1 MIGKTIS
8 HYRILEKLGSGGMGV
23 VYKAEDTRL
32 NRLVALK
39 FLPEELVKS
48 PQGLERFQREA
59 RAASA
64 LNHPHICTIHDIDE
78 AEGRPFIAM
87 ELLEGASLRSRIQGR
102 PLPVREIV
110 ELGVQLADALDAA
123 HSKGILHRDI
133 KPENIFVSPRGTAK
147 LLDFGIAKL
156 VAEQANETIPT
167 ITLPAWV
174 TAPGVAVGT
183 VAYMSPE
190 QVRGEWLDVRT
201 DLFSFGVVLYEMAT
215 GMKPFS
221 GATSGAVCTEIQTKA
236 PTAPVRLNPDVP
248 TELEQIIN
256 KALEKEA
263 RLRYQSAKEI
273 LVDLERLRRSLTS
286 GAKALESRRIE
297 QASIAVLPF
306 ENLSPDPDNAFFA
319 DGLTEELITDLS
331 KVQSL
336 RVISRT
342 SAMMYKG
349 AKKSAPVIAQEL
361 GVRYV
366 VEGSVRRA
374 GNSLRITAQLIDSST
389 DAHLWAEKYTGTLED
404 VFALQEQM
412 SRQIVEGLRV
422 KLTPEEDRRLAARP
436 IQDIRAYEAWLRAS
450 QEIWAFTKDAF
461 DRACGLVHHALEIVG
476 DNALLYAGLGLFHSL
491 AYDFGISYE
500 QETLQQGERYA
511 RRALELDPELGQA
524 HFALGY
530 VHLKRGDFAAMVRE
544 WKQAAEQEHTI
555 NALWGLGFELGEIG
569 RLAEA
574 RRFADEAYAA
584 DPLNMMTLFAKGTV
598 EFFDGR
604 FEEAASWFR
613 KSLEKIEPGQPIFL
627 WWLGQALAQAG
638 RDGEARTVFEQAVA
652 TKAVIISDMCA
663 LYCLAAAGD
672 RSGVQEK
679 LDASTLL
686 QEAAKTDEYFPN
698 FIAACLSIAGDRD
711 GALEWLGRAIDWGF
725 SNHRFLSE
733 YSRLHA
739 PLRGDPRFEALME
752 RAREKQRAFE
762 V

>member
-32 NRLVALK
+32 KRLVALK

-87 ELLEGASLRSRIQGR
+87 ELLEGAPLRSRIQGHS
-102 PLPVREIV
+102 LPIRDILD
-110 ELGVQLADALDAA
+110 LGVQLADALDAA
-123 HSKGILHRDI
+123 HAKGILHRDI
-133 KPENIFVSPRGTAK
+133 KPENIFITPRGAAK

-156 VAEQANETIPT
+156 VAEQTDETIPT
-167 ITLPAWV
+167 VTLPRWV

-190 QVRGEWLDVRT
+190 QVRGEPIDART

-215 GMKPFS
+215 GMKPFG

-248 TELEQIIN
+248 AELERIIN

-263 RLRYQSAKEI
+263 SLRYQSAKDI
-273 LVDLERLRRSLTS
+273 LVDLERLRRSLAS
-286 GAKALESRRIE
+286 GIPALGRPAE

-319 DGLTEELITDLS
+319 DGLTEELIADLS

-366 VEGSVRRA
+366 LEGSVRRA
-374 GNSLRITAQLIDSST
+374 GNSLRITAQLIDSPT

-404 VFALQEQM
+404 VFELQEKLSQ
-412 SRQIVEGLRV
+412 RIVEGLRL
-422 KLTPEEDRRLAARP
+422 KLTPKDLRRLSAHTTTDPRV
-436 IQDIRAYEAWLRAS
+436 YEIWLRARQEGWKVTAEGVKEAIRLTS
-450 QEIWAFTKDAF
+450 Q
-461 DRACGLVHHALEIVG
+461 ALHTFG
-476 DNALLYAGLGLFHSL
+476 DDALLHAADGVFHYL
-491 AYDFGISYE
+491 AYDFGFSHNE
-500 QETLQQGERYA
+500 ETLVRIEA
-511 RRALELDPELGQA
+511 SSNRALELNPEVALAWYSMGLGK
-524 HFALGY
+524 Y
-530 VHLKRGDFAAMVRE
+530 KRGDM
-544 WKQAAEQEHTI
+544 
-555 NALWGLGFELGEIG
+555 LGFVQNMRRAVGLERNSEMLFFLAFALAEIG
-569 RLAEA
+569 RTEEA
-574 RRFADEAYAA
+574 RVYADEAIER
-584 DPLNMMTLFAKGTV
+584 DPLLWTGQLSRSV
-598 EFFDGR
+598 VDLFDGKLEFALTR
-604 FEEAASWFR
+604 FRYWTKDMPDNAFAQWWF
-613 KSLEKIEPGQPIFL
+613 
-627 WWLGQALAQAG
+627 GQALAYSG
-638 RDGEARTVFEQAVA
+638 KEDEAIAVFEHGARSGPGVLSELCELGVLSLRRERRRVVDLYESNA
-652 TKAVIISDMCA
+652 GVREAASSDETFPRYLA
-663 LYCLAAAGD
+663 ECLALVNEYDLA
-672 RSGVQEK
+672 
-679 LDASTLL
+679 L
-686 QEAAKTDEYFPN
+686 QW
-698 FIAACLSIAGDRD
+698 
-711 GALEWLGRAIDWGF
+711 LERAIKWGF
-725 SNHRFLSE
+725 TNYRFLSE
-733 YSRLHA
+733 YDRFLA

>member
-1 MIGKTIS
+1 
-8 HYRILEKLGSGGMGV
+8 MGV

-32 NRLVALK
+32 KRLVALK

-48 PQGLERFQREA
+48 PQGLERFEREA

-102 PLPVREIV
+102 PLVIREIV

-123 HSKGILHRDI
+123 HAKGILHRDI
-133 KPENIFVSPRGTAK
+133 KPENIFITPRGTAK
-147 LLDFGIAKL
+147 LLDFGIAKW
-156 VAEQANETIPT
+156 VAGQTDETIPT

-190 QVRGEWLDVRT
+190 QVRGEPLDART

-248 TELEQIIN
+248 AELEQIIN

-263 RLRYQSAKEI
+263 RLRYQSAKDL
-273 LVDLERLRRSLTS
+273 LVDLERLRRSLAS
-286 GAKALESRRIE
+286 GMAALGRPAE

-319 DGLTEELITDLS
+319 DGLTEELIADLS

-342 SAMMYKG
+342 SAMIYKG

-366 VEGSVRRA
+366 LEGSVRRA
-374 GNSLRITAQLIDSST
+374 GNSLRITAQLIDSSR

-412 SRQIVEGLRV
+412 SRQIVEGLRL
-422 KLTPEEDRRLAARP
+422 KLTPEEDRRLSARP
-436 IQDIRAYEAWLRAS
+436 IQDIRAYDAWLRAS

-461 DRACGLVHHALEIVG
+461 DRAYNFVHRALEIVG
-476 DNALLYAGLGLFHSL
+476 ENALLYAGLGFFHAI
-491 AYDFGISYE
+491 AYDFGISHDM
-500 QETLQQGERYA
+500 ETLQRGERFA
-511 RRALELDPELGQA
+511 GRALELDPGLGQA

-530 VHLKRGDFAAMVRE
+530 VRYKQGDFEACVRE
-544 WKQAAEQEHTI
+544 FKQAAQRDRTI
-555 NALWGLGFELGEIG
+555 EAIWGLGFFLAEIG
-569 RLAEA
+569 RIADA
-574 RRFADEAYAA
+574 RRFADEAVAA
-584 DPLNMMTLFAKGTV
+584 DPLNTMTGFAKGTV
-598 EFFDGR
+598 EFLDGR
-604 FEEAASWFR
+604 FEDAAAWFR
-613 KSLEKIEPGQPIFL
+613 KYLEKVEPGNPILL
-627 WWLGQALAQAG
+627 WWLGQSLAQAG
-638 RDGEARTVFEQAVA
+638 RDEEAKAVFEQAVA
-652 TKAVIISDMCA
+652 TKAGIISDICT

-672 RSGVQEK
+672 RSGVQEA
-679 LDASTLL
+679 LDANTLL

-698 FIAACLSIAGDRD
+698 FIAACLALVGDHHGAVDWLDRSIA
-711 GALEWLGRAIDWGF
+711 WGF

-733 YSRLHA
+733 HSRLHA
-739 PLRGDPRFEALME
+739 PLRGDPRFEAMME
-752 RAREKQRAFE
+752 HAREKQRAFE

>member
-1 MIGKTIS
+1 M
-8 HYRILEKLGSGGMGV
+8 

-32 NRLVALK
+32 KRLVALK

-48 PQGLERFQREA
+48 PQGLERFEREA
-59 RAASA
+59 RAASS

-102 PLPVREIV
+102 PLVIKEIV

-123 HSKGILHRDI
+123 HAKGILHRDI
-133 KPENIFVSPRGTAK
+133 KPENIFITPRGTAK

-156 VAEQANETIPT
+156 VAEQTDETIPT
-167 ITLPAWV
+167 ITLPRWV
-174 TAPGVAVGT
+174 TAPGEAVGT

-190 QVRGEWLDVRT
+190 QVRGEPLDART

-215 GMKPFS
+215 GIKPFS

-248 TELEQIIN
+248 AELERIIN

-263 RLRYQSAKEI
+263 RLRYQSAKDL
-273 LVDLERLRRSLTS
+273 LVDLERLRRSLAP
-286 GAKALESRRIE
+286 GMQAPGSRPAE

-319 DGLTEELITDLS
+319 DGLTEELIADLS

-366 VEGSVRRA
+366 LEGSVRRA
-374 GNSLRITAQLIDSST
+374 GNSLRITAQLIDSAT

-422 KLTPEEDRRLAARP
+422 KLTPDDARRLAAHATTDPRV
-436 IQDIRAYEAWLRAS
+436 YEVWLRAR
-450 QEIWAFTKDAF
+450 QEGWQMTPEGVEKAIRLTAQALDTFGD
-461 DRACGLVHHALEIVG
+461 HALLHAAYGI
-476 DNALLYAGLGLFHSL
+476 FQFM
-491 AYDFGISYE
+491 AYDFGFNHSE
-500 QETLQQGERYA
+500 ETLA
-511 RRALELDPELGQA
+511 RIESSASRALELNPDLALAWYSKGLGR
-524 HFALGY
+524 Y
-530 VHLKRGDFAAMVRE
+530 KRGDILGLVRNLRRAVGLE
-544 WKQAAEQEHTI
+544 RNSET
-555 NALWGLGFELGEIG
+555 LFFLGFTLAEIG
-569 RLAEA
+569 MTDEA
-574 RRFADEAYAA
+574 RVFADEAIER
-584 DPLNMMTLFAKGTV
+584 DPFTWTIHLSRSVVDL
-598 EFFDGR
+598 FDGKFDVALAR
-604 FEEAASWFR
+604 FR
-613 KSLEKIEPGQPIFL
+613 KWTKEMTDPAFSQ
-627 WWLGQALAQAG
+627 WWLGQALAYAGKEDEAIAAFERGARSSSGLFTELCEMGARSFRGERENARAWFESKEDLRQA
-638 RDGEARTVFEQAVA
+638 AN
-652 TKAVIISDMCA
+652 S
-663 LYCLAAAGD
+663 
-672 RSGVQEK
+672 
-679 LDASTLL
+679 
-686 QEAAKTDEYFPN
+686 DEYYPRFLAVC
-698 FIAACLSIAGDRD
+698 FARIKEYDLALQCL
-711 GALEWLGRAIDWGF
+711 EHAIGWGF
-725 SNHRFLSE
+725 MNHRFLSE
-733 YSRLHA
+733 YDRFLA
-739 PLRGDPRFEALME
+739 PLRGDPRFQALME